1 MLIFIQGTDS
11 IEYEQHTNLKMA
23 MDGIFTQ

>member
-11 IEYEQHTNLKMA
+11 IEYGQHANLKMA